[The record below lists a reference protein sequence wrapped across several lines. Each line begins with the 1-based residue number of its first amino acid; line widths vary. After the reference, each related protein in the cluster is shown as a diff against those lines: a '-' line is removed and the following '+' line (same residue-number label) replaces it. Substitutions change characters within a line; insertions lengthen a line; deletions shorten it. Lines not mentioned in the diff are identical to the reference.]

1 MFTIVG
7 IASVG
12 ICDSV
17 FLTVSV
23 TKSTMSIT
31 VIAVTVAMSECG
43 NVGTV
48 GVAVIAVSVAMLASV
63 CDVTVA
69 IAMTAVSVAVIAT
82 MCKCCVLSNVAVTA
96 MCVCCVF
103 TVAVSVNKI
112 IFIFFFRI
120 CFAIR

>member
-7 IASVG
+7 IAGVG

-17 FLTVSV
+17 FLTVSM
-23 TKSTMSIT
+23 TKSAMSIT
-31 VIAVTVAMSECG
+31 VIAVTVAMCKCCYVS
-43 NVGTV
+43 TV

-63 CDVTVA
+63 CEVTVG
-69 IAMTAVSVAVIAT
+69 IAMTTISVAVIA
-82 MCKCCVLSNVAVTA
+82 MSKCCVLTNVTVTA

-112 IFIFFFRI
+112 IFFFFFRI